1 MGERRRR
8 PEGSAQAFAR
18 KESTNWVAAP
28 QLDSPGSLVCP
39 YVDSPQAGRRSRD
52 LSIIPLPSRASR
64 HKFGRKQMVD
74 GRGRGRSVGA
84 SQTGGSFLFV
94 ADVAKRFATAPP
106 GDSSRRDG
114 SSPFPPFRSS
124 FPVAHSSDT
133 GIGFM
138 TEPSLA
144 IEMK

>member
-1 MGERRRR
+1 
-8 PEGSAQAFAR
+8 
-18 KESTNWVAAP
+18 
-28 QLDSPGSLVCP
+28 
-39 YVDSPQAGRRSRD
+39 
-52 LSIIPLPSRASR
+52 
-64 HKFGRKQMVD
+64 MVD
-74 GRGRGRSVGA
+74 GRGRSGPHKQAARS
-84 SQTGGSFLFV
+84 SFFV
-94 ADVAKRFATAPP
+94 ADVAERFATAPP